1 MKQLF
6 ATLIITA
13 IALASFAQVNYKTI
27 KTHTEAG
34 STLTRICIDEPLIPN
49 SDGAYGFRMKAP
61 IPFTSFAIGFD
72 ATDRNAPEG
81 HFIVYYRTSQGE
93 KWTNWKD
100 DHGYFRPEYIEPN
113 IFYTDLL
120 FGFNLN
126 MHDSIE
132 YLIFPPVNVQL
143 TKIELVFQD
152 ITSENEKAANQTTHI
167 NATRD
172 GNCLEFPEYVPRSSW
187 CGNYD
192 ECLNPT
198 YSPAYITCTH
208 TIIHHG
214 ASPDEYT
221 DGAAVVRSYWNY
233 HVNTQGWSDIGYN
246 YLFDKNGNMYQG
258 RYNPNLPTSDVK
270 GAHAGNCNN
279 KSIGLNF
286 IGNSDSPATA
296 PTNTQLEKCWD
307 MLAWWYDNKQLDP
320 TSSADIT
327 NQAGQ
332 FTFSRY
338 RISGHRDVNQTASGQ
353 LGTTCPGETLYAM
366 LPNFRV
372 QVARKMNDCGWNIV
386 LPEEDTV
393 PPTTEITADEWNN
406 GDFKVSFND
415 RTNTSKAFYQIL
427 DKEDGKW
434 TTNASRG
441 TLYEK
446 FDEQAIP
453 DGWTAANGT
462 WEMNSGSIMQTDEE
476 LTSTNLHYALHQE
489 RGYTYLYHA
498 KMKITGEGSNR
509 RAGFYFFTDNAE
521 RQNGYM
527 MFIRPDHNTAQ
538 LYKYV
543 DGSFSDN
550 GGTYTS
556 LSYTINADQWYDIK
570 IIFDT
575 NTGKITCYVD
585 DIIAVTLNDSNPFTS
600 GECFSLRTAGCN
612 TEYKDIYVTRSRNV
626 SSEITAT
633 TGEDGDIRTESTE
646 GSMAG
651 KIRTILLGNNGMWS
665 DYFEQD
671 VKVDWTAPETE
682 ISTDSEWNGNDF
694 TATFDDSDNNFVSKR
709 FYNVISFN
717 GEEWVATNANG
728 FAHND
733 FDRVIGNEWTS
744 VAGSWSIVNGH
755 LTQTETGTSNLYA
768 TVNQTLADK
777 YLYEFNFRMSD
788 GSNNQ
793 RIGLHYMSTDGQT
806 ENHGNGYF
814 IYFRLST
821 SSSRVE
827 FYRVENDTYSQDK
840 CIDLPLNTNCWHNV
854 KLIYDRT
861 NGKSSIYYDDKY
873 YGSYTAANF
882 FTEGNIVALRNG
894 GATADFDD
902 FRIYRSR
909 GTSATITVGENGDI
923 AYTTPDENNEFA
935 TISSVT
941 IDSAQNI
948 ATYHYS
954 VANDSTTVSIDIE
967 NASTIAI
974 YPTPNNGNFSLRID
988 SNHIGQQL
996 TITDIS
1002 GKIVYARKIEDEN
1015 SEIRLGK
1022 ISAGIYIA
1030 QIGENKLKFIVE

>member
-1 MKQLF
+1 M
-6 ATLIITA
+6 
-13 IALASFAQVNYKTI
+13 ASFAQVNYKTV
-27 KTHTEAG
+27 KTHSENGT
-34 STLTRICIDEPLIPN
+34 SLVRIRIDEQIKPN
-49 SDGAYGFRMKAP
+49 ADGAYGFRMKAP
-61 IPFTSFAIGFD
+61 IQFTSFAIGWD

-93 KWTNWKD
+93 KWTSWHD

-120 FGFNLN
+120 FGFDFN
-126 MHDSIE
+126 MHDSIDF
-132 YLIFPPVNVQL
+132 LIFPPVNVQL

-152 ITSENEKAANQTTHI
+152 ITSENEKAANQTVRV

-172 GNCLEFPEYVPRSSW
+172 DNCLEFPEYVPRSSW
-187 CGNYD
+187 CGNYS
-192 ECLNPT
+192 ECLDPT

-214 ASPDEYT
+214 ASPDSYT

-233 HVNTQGWSDIGYN
+233 HVNSNGWSDIGYN
-246 YLFDKNGNMYQG
+246 YLFDKDGNMYQG

-270 GAHAGNCNN
+270 GAHAGNCNA

-286 IGNSDSPATA
+286 IGNSDAPATA
-296 PTNTQLEKCWD
+296 PTDVQLEKCWD

-338 RISGHRDVNQTASGQ
+338 RISGHRDVNQTSSGQ

-372 QVARKMNDCGWNIV
+372 QVARKMNNCGWNIV
-386 LPEEDTV
+386 LPEEDTI
-393 PPTTEITADEWNN
+393 PPTTEITANEWNN
-406 GDFKVSFND
+406 RDFNVSFAD
-415 RTNTSKAFYQIL
+415 RSNTNKAFYQIL

-434 TTNASRG
+434 TTNANKG
-441 TLYEK
+441 ILYEK
-446 FDEQAIP
+446 FDGQTIP
-453 DGWTAANGT
+453 NGWTSENGS
-462 WEMNSGSIMQTDEE
+462 WEMNSGSILQSDEE
-476 LTSTNLHYALHQE
+476 LISTNLHYTLHQE
-489 RGYTYLYHA
+489 SGYTYLYHA
-498 KMKITGEGSNR
+498 KMKISGEGSNR

-543 DGSFSDN
+543 DGSYSEN

-585 DIIAVTLNDSNPFTS
+585 DIVAVTLNDSNPFAS
-600 GECFSLRTAGCN
+600 GDCFSLRTAGCS
-612 TEYKDIYVTRSRNV
+612 TEYKDIFVTRSRNV
-626 SSEITAT
+626 SSDITAT
-633 TGEDGDIRTESTE
+633 IGENGDIRTESTD

-682 ISTDSEWNGNDF
+682 INTDSEWNGNDI
-694 TATFDDSDNNFVSKR
+694 TATFDDTDNNFVAER
-709 FYNVISFN
+709 FYNVTSFN
-717 GEEWVATNANG
+717 GEDWVATNANG
-728 FAHND
+728 FAYND

-768 TVNQTLADK
+768 TVDQTLADK
-777 YLYEFNFRMSD
+777 YMYEFNFRMSD

-793 RIGLHYMSTDGQT
+793 RVGLHYMSTDGLT

-840 CIDLPLNTNCWHNV
+840 CIDLPLSTNSWHNV

-861 NGKSSIYYDDKY
+861 NGKSSIYYDNRY
-873 YGSYTAANF
+873 YGSYTATNF

-909 GTSATITVGENGDI
+909 GNSATITTGENGDI

-935 TISSVT
+935 TIASVA

-948 ATYHYS
+948 AAYYYS
-954 VANDSTTVSIDIE
+954 VANDSTTVNINSEI
-967 NASTIAI
+967 NSTIDI
-974 YPTPNNGNFSLRID
+974 YPTPNNGNFTLKVTSDLV
-988 SNHIGQQL
+988 GKYL
-996 TITDIS
+996 TIYDIN
-1002 GKIVYARKIEDEN
+1002 GRIILVRKAE
-1015 SEIRLGK
+1015 SEKTEISLGK
-1022 ISAGIYIA
+1022 VATGTYFA
-1030 QIGENKLKFIVE
+1030 KIGTDKIKFTIK